1 MSDILSR
8 VWENLIERTEGP
20 MNLRFFLQPAMAI
33 FFAIR
38 AGLRDAKLDRV
49 PYLWRWATSDGSRR
63 EIAKEGWKDYGKVFI
78 IATILDIIY
87 QLVVIYGAKSETR
100 FYPLE
105 SLLVAFLLSFIP
117 YVLVRGPLSR
127 IVRLFVKKD
136 PEKA

>member
-1 MSDILSR
+1 MIDILSR
-8 VWENLIERTEGP
+8 IWQNLIERTEGP

-33 FFAIR
+33 FFAVR

-49 PYLWRWATSDGSRR
+49 PYLWRWVTADTGQR
-63 EIAKEGWKDYGKVFI
+63 EIAKEGWKDYGKVFF

-87 QLVVIYGAKSETR
+87 QLVVIYVRKTETS

-127 IVRLFVKKD
+127 IIKLFVKKK
-136 PEKA
+136 PGEA

>member
-1 MSDILSR
+1 MIDILAR
-8 VWENLIERTEGP
+8 IWENMFERTQGP

-33 FFAIR
+33 FFAVR
-38 AGLRDAKLDRV
+38 AGLRDAKLNRV
-49 PYLWRWATSDGSRR
+49 RSLWRWATADTGRR

-87 QLVVIYGAKSETR
+87 QLVVIYGRKTETS

-117 YVLVRGPLSR
+117 YILVRGPLSR
-127 IVRLFVKKD
+127 IVRMFVRKK
-136 PEKA
+136 PAQ

>member
-1 MSDILSR
+1 MIDIFSR
-8 VWENLIERTEGP
+8 IWQNLIERTEGP
-20 MNLRFFLQPAMAI
+20 MNLRFFIQPAMAI
-33 FFAIR
+33 FFAVR
-38 AGLRDAKLDRV
+38 AGLKDAKLDRV
-49 PYLWRWATSDGSRR
+49 PYLWRWATADTGRR

-87 QLVVIYGAKSETR
+87 QLVVIYGRKTESS

-127 IVRLFVKKD
+127 IVRLIVKKK
-136 PEKA
+136 PKEA